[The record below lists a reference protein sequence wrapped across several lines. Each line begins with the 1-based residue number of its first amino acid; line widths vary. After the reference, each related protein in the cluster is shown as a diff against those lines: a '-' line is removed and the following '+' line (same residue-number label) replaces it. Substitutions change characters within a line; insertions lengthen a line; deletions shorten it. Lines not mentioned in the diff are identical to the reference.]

1 MYYLI
6 RANRYLVRLFVDYLA
21 IVVLS
26 NYYLL
31 ASTTSI
37 DRLNL
42 KYIRDIAYL
51 SNFNIAYF
59 YKLGPLIIP
68 ADRISRL
75 ISRRAVA
82 AANKE
87 LVETTT
93 DVDPI
98 GFAAVA

>member
-1 MYYLI
+1 M
-6 RANRYLVRLFVDYLA
+6 DYLA
-21 IVVLS
+21 IVALS
-26 NYYLL
+26 NYYSL
-31 ASTTSI
+31 ASTTST

-51 SNFNIAYF
+51 LSFDMTYF

-82 AANKE
+82 VANKE

-98 GFAAVA
+98 GFAAVV